1 MTRQLPN
8 RFTLATS
15 AIESRRQKMIY
26 LDNAATS
33 FPKPEAVYAGM
44 DAFVRS
50 SAANPGRSGHRRAVE
65 AEAMIDETRLLLA
78 RLLGFPRPERIVF
91 TLNATDALNMAI
103 KGVLRPGDHAITSV
117 LEHNS
122 VSRPLN
128 QLEKAGIITL
138 TRLPVGGEHRI
149 DPDDVSKAFQPSTR
163 LVVLTHVSNVT
174 GTIQPI
180 GDIGPKVREHGAFF
194 LVDASQS
201 AGAVP
206 IAFEKDCIDLLA
218 FTGHKALLG
227 PTGTGGLVTGE
238 RVEVSPW
245 REGGTGGDSSSPV
258 QPPELPYR
266 LEGGTPNV
274 FGIAGLREGVRLLL
288 DRGVDSVLAHE
299 RLLIEEFYNNLK
311 DPGVFSWY
319 GADRTIAERKGE
331 GRVGLVGINLP
342 GLSPAELAAIL
353 DERFDIAVRAGLHC
367 APYAHKHL
375 GTFPEGLVRF
385 SVSLLTTAEAMKQA
399 AFALNDIASD

>member
-1 MTRQLPN
+1 
-8 RFTLATS
+8 
-15 AIESRRQKMIY
+15 MIY

-33 FPKPEAVYAGM
+33 FPKPEPVFRGM
-44 DAFVRS
+44 DAFIRS

-65 AEAMIDETRLLLA
+65 AEAMINETRRLMA
-78 RLLGFPRPERIVF
+78 RLIGFSHPDRVIF

-103 KGVLRPGDHAITSV
+103 KGILRPGDHAITSV

-128 QLEKAGIITL
+128 QMERAGIIKL
-138 TRLPVGGEHRI
+138 TRLPADENHFI
-149 DPDDVSKAFQPSTR
+149 DPDDVARAFRPSTR
-163 LVVLTHVSNVT
+163 LVAITHVSNVA

-180 GDIGPKVREHGAFF
+180 GAIGPTVRERGAFL

-201 AGAVP
+201 AGVVP
-206 IAFEKDCIDLLA
+206 IAFERDGIDLLA

-227 PTGTGGLVTGE
+227 PTGTGGLAVGE
-238 RVEVSPW
+238 RVEVAPW

-258 QPPELPYR
+258 QPSELPHR

-274 FGIAGLREGVRLLL
+274 FGLAGLREGLRILLE
-288 DRGVDSVLAHE
+288 RGVESVLAHE
-299 RLLIEEFYNNLK
+299 KTLIREFYGSLRA
-311 DPGVFSWY
+311 PGLFSWY
-319 GADRTIAERKGE
+319 GADRIIAERQGD
-331 GRVGLVGINLP
+331 GRVGIVGINLP

-367 APYAHKHL
+367 APYAHRHL
-375 GTFPEGLVRF
+375 GTFPEGFVRF
-385 SVSLLTTAEAMKQA
+385 SVGILTTAEEMREA
-399 AFALNDIASD
+399 ASALNQISAA

>member
-1 MTRQLPN
+1 
-8 RFTLATS
+8 
-15 AIESRRQKMIY
+15 MIY

-33 FPKPEAVYAGM
+33 FPKPEPVYQGM
-44 DAFVRS
+44 NGFVRS
-50 SAANPGRSGHRRAVE
+50 SAANPGRSGHRRALE
-65 AEAMIDETRLLLA
+65 AEAMIGETRRLLA
-78 RLLGFPRPERIVF
+78 RLFGFSRPERIVF
-91 TLNATDALNMAI
+91 TLNATDALNMGI

-122 VSRPLN
+122 ISRPLN
-128 QLEKAGIITL
+128 QLERAGVIAL
-138 TRLPVGGEHRI
+138 TRLPANADHVI
-149 DPDDVSKAFQPSTR
+149 DPDDVARAFKPSTR
-163 LVVLTHVSNVT
+163 LVALTHASNVT
-174 GTIQPI
+174 GTIQAI
-180 GDIGPKVREHGAFF
+180 DAIGPKIREHNAFF

-201 AGAVP
+201 AGVVP
-206 IAFEKDCIDLLA
+206 ITFESSCIDLLA

-227 PTGTGGLVTGE
+227 PTGTGGLVVGE
-238 RVEVSPW
+238 RVEVTPW

-258 QPPELPYR
+258 QPSELPHR

-288 DRGVDSVLAHE
+288 DRGVDSVLSHE
-299 RLLIEEFYNNLK
+299 RSLIAEFHKALK
-311 DPGVFSWY
+311 DPALFSWY
-319 GADRTIAERKGE
+319 GADHAIAEHRGD

-375 GTFPEGLVRF
+375 GTFPDGIVRF
-385 SVSLLTTAEAMKQA
+385 SVGILTTSEEMRQA
-399 AFALNDIASD
+399 AAALDEIASGV

>member
-1 MTRQLPN
+1 
-8 RFTLATS
+8 
-15 AIESRRQKMIY
+15 MIY

-33 FPKPEAVYAGM
+33 FPKPESVFRGM

-50 SAANPGRSGHRRAVE
+50 SAANPGRSGHRRAIE
-65 AEAMIDETRLLLA
+65 AEAMINETRRLLA
-78 RLLGFPRPERIVF
+78 RLFGFSRPERIVF

-128 QLEKAGIITL
+128 QLERAGVITL
-138 TRLPVGGEHRI
+138 TRLPANGNHMI
-149 DPDDVSKAFQPSTR
+149 NPDDVLRAFKPSTR
-163 LVVLTHVSNVT
+163 LVALTHVSNVT
-174 GTIQPI
+174 GTIQAI
-180 GDIGPKVREHGAFF
+180 DTVGAIVREHGAFF

-201 AGAVP
+201 AGVVP
-206 IAFEKDCIDLLA
+206 IAVEKGCIDLLA

-227 PTGTGGLVTGE
+227 PTGTGGLVVGE
-238 RVEVSPW
+238 RVEVTPW

-258 QPPELPYR
+258 QPSELPHR

-288 DRGVDSVLAHE
+288 DRGVESVLAHE
-299 RLLIEEFYNNLK
+299 RSLLAEFYRALK
-311 DPGVFSWY
+311 DPGRFSWY
-319 GADRTIAERKGE
+319 AADQAIVGRQGE

-353 DERFDIAVRAGLHC
+353 DEQFDIAVRAGLHC

-375 GTFPEGLVRF
+375 GTFPEGTMRI
-385 SVSLLTTAEAMKQA
+385 SVGIQTTADEVRQA
-399 AFALNDIASD
+399 ASALDEIALG